1 MPRRPFSKAIAS
13 RLAIIACSLWCAA
26 LVSGF
31 ALVHAQMSTPGD
43 ARPAPS
49 AWPEDTSL
57 SLDSDAPTILLFA
70 HPRCPCTRATIR
82 QLATTPPDVRDSLT
96 LVLSGPRLRTYENQ
110 PLATL
115 ANELLEAEIALDPTG
130 AEARRFGAHT
140 SGHIVVYSPSGQ
152 LLFSGGITPG
162 RGHEGPTDALT
173 AFTRALRD
181 AEASTHP
188 SLVYGC
194 PIFSPDHEC
203 PTRDPS
209 ASCCAAP

>member
-82 QLATTPPDVRDSLT
+82 QLATLPADLRVSVT
-96 LVLSGPRLRTYENQ
+96 LVLSGPGLRTYENQ

-140 SGHIVVYSPSGQ
+140 SGHIVAYSPSGQ

-162 RGHEGPTDALT
+162 RGHEGPTDALAAL
-173 AFTRALRD
+173 AFTLRTNEPSPH
-181 AEASTHP
+181 A
-188 SLVYGC
+188 SLVFGC
-194 PIFSPDHEC
+194 PILNPDHEC